1 VVRAVAAKIVRT
13 TALLSAIV
21 LGLSSCSS
29 ESGTRKA
36 AESLPIR
43 DDFEGECTWP
53 QETTD
58 NDEVACS
65 EGQYRV
71 VIKRAGASSY
81 IPRRTQDGHPSVSV
95 GAKTMVA
102 SGLEGDNL
110 ALQGV
115 GCWASGRGEPVLGYV
130 FALSAFGDGSRGYL
144 IGRQNEDD
152 PDLEQNPLAM
162 EALA

>member
-1 VVRAVAAKIVRT
+1 VVRALAPKVVRT
-13 TALLSAIV
+13 TAPVGVTV

-43 DDFEGECTWP
+43 DDFGGECTWP

-58 NDEVACS
+58 NDEVSCS
-65 EGQYRV
+65 DDQYRV

-81 IPRRTQDGHPSVSV
+81 IPRRTQDGHRSVSV

-102 SGLEGDNL
+102 SELEGDNL

-115 GCWASGRGEPVLGYV
+115 GCWASGRGEPL
-130 FALSAFGDGSRGYL
+130 FA
-144 IGRQNEDD
+144 
-152 PDLEQNPLAM
+152 
-162 EALA
+162 